1 MNQADYIDYCEDAY
15 SYISDASKGVQG
27 VRSRFDWSEFTLV
40 QLCMQGDR
48 WSERV
53 LESIQEDKIR
63 EDEAIAE
70 FESNIAATIEIGAG
84 DRETAIRWIKDAFTN
99 DDEDGYFDERYFL
112 YHHELPYSYDINT
125 GSIQSILRHLN

>member
-70 FESNIAATIEIGAG
+70 FEGTIAATIESGAG
-84 DRETAIRWIKDAFTN
+84 DRKTAIRWLKEAYT
-99 DDEDGYFDERYFL
+99 DDDDGYFDERYFL